1 MSVPLLP
8 ELVADEVFRLFLVFC
23 RVGATLMLLPGFGE
37 PYVPPRLRL
46 FLALGLSLLLAAAL
60 GPGGTLLPP
69 APASPAALA
78 LLVGREVLVGL
89 FLGAAARTLLGAL
102 HVAGMAV
109 AYQSSLAGAAVFDP
123 GAATQGTLPGNLL
136 TTAAL
141 VLLFVTDAHH
151 LLLQALAASYAVDGL
166 EPGAMPPLGDMA
178 ELFGRLVA
186 DAFALGLRIAAPVV
200 LVSLLLYLGLGVL
213 NRLMPALQVFFI
225 ALPLQILLALATLM
239 LSLAGG
245 LLAFFAFFEDG
256 IGRLV
261 PGAS

>member
-1 MSVPLLP
+1 MTGAPLP
-8 ELVADEVFRLFLVFC
+8 ELVADEVFRVLLVFC
-23 RVGATLMLLPGFGE
+23 RVGAALMLLPGFGE

-46 FLALGLSLLLAAAL
+46 LLALGLSLLLAAAL
-60 GPGGTLLPP
+60 GPGGLLPA

-78 LLVGREVLVGL
+78 LLVGHEVLVGL
-89 FLGAAARTLLGAL
+89 FLGTAARTLLGAL
-102 HVAGMAV
+102 HVAGTAI
-109 AYQSSLAGAAVFDP
+109 AYQSSLAGASVFDP

-136 TTAAL
+136 TTTAL
-141 VLLFVTDAHH
+141 VLLFVTDGHH
-151 LLLQALAASYAVDGL
+151 VLLQALAASYAVGGGL
-166 EPGAMPPLGDMA
+166 EPGAGPPLGDMA

-225 ALPLQILLALATLM
+225 ALPLQILLAFATLM

-245 LLAFFAFFEDG
+245 LLAFFAFFGDG
-256 IGRLV
+256 VARLV
-261 PGAS
+261 PGV